1 MLIEIDIRE
10 VIIDGERHYRGAER
24 ETTRPVDP
32 SIVGD
37 LPGTSPTNP
46 SGLGERFPGIW
57 KAIQRWYPEITVEP
71 VLSPQGEPASDEP
84 PCAHGTSAGAVVSRS
99 GSMMSATGTAARSYN
114 RAPHLGT
121 NHLESPVTF
130 RGTSPCAL

>member
-37 LPGTSPTNP
+37 LPGKSPTNP

-84 PCAHGTSAGAVVSRS
+84 LSR
-99 GSMMSATGTAARSYN
+99 TWY
-114 RAPHLGT
+114 
-121 NHLESPVTF
+121 F
-130 RGTSPCAL
+130 RGRGGVEVKVHDVSDRNGGTVL